1 MKHCFPLVCLCTLL
15 AGAGTALA
23 DPQPGSAG
31 RPPSEGTPAEYE
43 RAQRDDARDGRQQE
57 RGERRPPR
65 LSPEE
70 RKALRQQ
77 INEAGQDLYP
87 SRRRQP

>member
-1 MKHCFPLVCLCTLL
+1 MLL
-15 AGAGTALA
+15 AAAGLTSA
-23 DPQPGSAG
+23 DPPPGQGG
-31 RPPSEGTPAEYE
+31 RPHPEGAPGHEH
-43 RAQRDDARDGRQQE
+43 E
-57 RGERRPPR
+57 RGRRDEHREGRRQDEAERRPPR

-87 SRRRQP
+87 AKRSAP

>member
-1 MKHCFPLVCLCTLL
+1 MTHWFQRFCLCLLL
-15 AGAGTALA
+15 AAAGPVLA
-23 DPQPGSAG
+23 DPPQGAG
-31 RPPSEGTPAEYE
+31 RPQPEAPSPDYE
-43 RAQRDDARDGRQQE
+43 RSQRDEARDGRSHE

-70 RKALRQQ
+70 RRALRQQ